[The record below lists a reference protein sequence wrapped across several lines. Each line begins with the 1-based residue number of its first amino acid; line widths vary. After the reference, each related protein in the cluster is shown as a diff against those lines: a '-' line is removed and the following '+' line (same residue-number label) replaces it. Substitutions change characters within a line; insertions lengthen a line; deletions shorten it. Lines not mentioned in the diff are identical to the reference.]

1 MQQSSGAKKGLKGG
15 VSQKCLGT
23 EVPVD
28 CKSVR
33 IRLMVLSGLQRTL
46 CFTRKGLGCIRVPIR
61 EIKMEIP
68 DKAAPIPK
76 SCYRAF
82 VAAL

>member
-1 MQQSSGAKKGLKGG
+1 VQQSSGAQKGLKGRL
-15 VSQKCLGT
+15 VSEKCLGT

-33 IRLMVLSGLQRTL
+33 IRLMVLSGLQRTI

-68 DKAAPIPK
+68 VYTSK
-76 SCYRAF
+76 SA
-82 VAAL
+82 